1 MFQVTGLK
9 NNLSLTAV
17 LLLSVAIVFFRF
29 VYPPYSILT
38 WDVFGY
44 YLYLPAIFIHGD
56 IALSDISW
64 IHQVVDQYN
73 TTSTLYQLTALPE
86 GGWVLK
92 YSSGIALLNMPA
104 FFVAH
109 AYSYL
114 FGYKTDGFSTP
125 YQFAWAISGLIYT
138 VIGLWMMRRILLQ
151 YFTEQL
157 SALLLL
163 LLVLATNYFQLTAFD
178 GYLSHNYLFTL
189 YTFIIWYTIQWHRTP
204 KLKTAIGLGFFIG
217 LAILSRPNEM
227 VALLI
232 PLFWNVYNRKSLL
245 AKWHLMVSKLSQP
258 LGAAIAM
265 AAVGSL
271 QLIYWKLSTGNWVF
285 YSYNNAGEGFDFLN
299 PYILQVLF
307 SFRKGWL
314 VYTPIMMF
322 AIAGIILL
330 YKQNKTL
337 FVPVALYFFTNLYI
351 VSSWTCWWYAGGS
364 YSQRALLSS
373 YALLLIPLGYMLKY
387 LVDKGKLVRSML
399 FTILFLITL
408 LNVFQTWQWVHGII
422 DGTRMS
428 KEYYFA
434 VFGKT
439 YATVQDR
446 KLLLI
451 ERSVDGVETFNN
463 EDEYSLKASTLIDFE
478 SEKFA
483 TLPIGTD
490 TVYKGSASLRMNSKH
505 CFSPAYE
512 ASYSN
517 LTSSD
522 HAWIRAGVWV
532 YPTSEVKPAM
542 ASLVISFEHKGEV
555 YGYRAY
561 GIDKKEFDI
570 KPFQWNYISADY
582 LTPEVRS
589 NSDKVKIYFWLQ
601 GNQEVLIDN
610 LKIDVYEPKNR

>member
-1 MFQVTGLK
+1 MFRFTWLK
-9 NNLSLTAV
+9 NNLSLTVV

-44 YLYLPAIFIHGD
+44 YLYLPALFIHGD
-56 IALSDISW
+56 IALRDISW

-86 GGWVLK
+86 GGWVFK
-92 YSSGIALLNMPA
+92 YSSGIALLNLPA
-104 FFVAH
+104 FLIAH

-125 YQFAWAISGLIYT
+125 YQLAWAISGLIYT

-151 YFTEQL
+151 YFTEQIT
-157 SALLLL
+157 ALLLV

-178 GYLSHNYLFTL
+178 GYLSHNYLFTI
-189 YTFIIWYTIQWHRTP
+189 YTLIIWYTIQWHRTP
-204 KLKTAIGLGFFIG
+204 KLETATCLGFFIG

-232 PLFWNVYNRKSLL
+232 PLFWNVYNRKSLQ
-245 AKWHLMVSKLSQP
+245 AKWHLMVSHFSQL
-258 LGAAIAM
+258 LGAAIVM
-265 AAVGSL
+265 IAVGSL

-285 YSYNNAGEGFDFLN
+285 YSYNNAGEGFDFFN
-299 PYILQVLF
+299 PYIFQVLF
-307 SFRKGWL
+307 SFRKGWF

-322 AIAGIILL
+322 AIAGVILL
-330 YKQNKTL
+330 YKQNKPL
-337 FVPVALYFFTNLYI
+337 FVPVVLYFLTNLYI

-387 LVDKGKLVRSML
+387 LVDKGELVRTIL
-399 FTILFLITL
+399 FSILFLITL

-434 VFGKT
+434 VFAKT
-439 YATVQDR
+439 YATGEDR
-446 KLLLI
+446 RLLLI

-463 EDEYSLKASTLIDFE
+463 EDAYTLKASTLIDFE
-478 SEKFA
+478 GEKFA
-483 TLPIGTD
+483 TLPIVID
-490 TVYKGSASLRMNSKH
+490 TVYKGSASLRMNPNQ
-505 CFSPAYE
+505 CYSPAYE
-512 ASYSN
+512 ASYSD

-522 HAWIRAGVWV
+522 HAWIRTGVWV
-532 YPTSEVKPAM
+532 YPKSEVKPDM

-561 GIDKKEFDI
+561 GIDKKEFNI
-570 KPFQWNYISADY
+570 KPFQWNYISVDY

-589 NSDKVKIYFWLQ
+589 IADKVKIYFWLQ
-601 GNQEVLIDN
+601 GNREVLIDN
-610 LKIDVYEPKNR
+610 LKIDIYEPKNR